1 MILSISIQAR
11 ADDTDWSACDPI
23 RTVAP
28 EGAMLE
34 NQENC
39 PGFVS
44 GRILWY
50 PSQYQTGL
58 HDIHLVTQDVDAGRT
73 NSALATIRLKVN
85 P

>member
-34 NQENC
+34 IQENS

-58 HDIHLVTQDVDAGRT
+58 HDIHLLAQDASLGRN
-73 NSALATIRLKVN
+73 NSALASIRLKVN